1 VDNGQEPL
9 PTFPQPRRRRIYME
23 DLIPEKDKT
32 QPNSPTRA
40 LTMVADPELALTGAA
55 VPKGRPVFDDQ
66 MGLF

>member
-1 VDNGQEPL
+1 
-9 PTFPQPRRRRIYME
+9 ME

-55 VPKGRPVFDDQ
+55 VPKGGPVFDDQ